1 MHTFSYNEICISFEL
16 FFSTPSQ
23 LHFMKKNLLF
33 YSIMQEIVKELIH
46 QKLAELQSTQ
56 ALIKWTLLR
65 ESSVNRHRTSNNRAC
80 ICEMLEDHVNKTYG
94 PVVIQV

>member
-1 MHTFSYNEICISFEL
+1 MYILRIIC
-16 FFSTPSQ
+16 STPSQ
-23 LHFMKKNLLF
+23 LHFMKKMY
-33 YSIMQEIVKELIH
+33 YSTHSILKEIVKELIH
-46 QKLAELQSTQ
+46 QKLAEFQSTQ

-94 PVVIQV
+94 SVVIQV